1 VPDALR
7 RVIRRHQKQCYQLL
21 FQASAQATQQLAQD
35 PRFVGGQ
42 LGLLGVLQTWG
53 RTLNYH
59 PHVHYLVPGGG
70 VSLDGDWRPARKTFL
85 LPVKALSR
93 LFRAK
98 FRDAL
103 RQTPQFAEVPPQ
115 VWQQAWVVHCQ
126 PVGDGQAALKY
137 LAPYIFRGA
146 LSNSRIMNVADGRV
160 TFRYRA
166 TGSNKLKTCTL
177 KAAEFIRRF
186 LQHVLPKGFVKVR
199 YYGLFSPAHRPQLA
213 RLRQD
218 LTPHA
223 TLAPSARDPEPAAQT
238 QRTSPTVP
246 CSLCPT
252 CGRPLQC
259 RTLPPVRRGR
269 PP

>member
-1 VPDALR
+1 M
-7 RVIRRHQKQCYQLL
+7 
-21 FQASAQATQQLAQD
+21 AQD

-199 YYGLFSPAHRPQLA
+199 YTVSSAPPTA
-213 RLRQD
+213 RSW
-218 LTPHA
+218 HV
-223 TLAPSARDPEPAAQT
+223 SV
-238 QRTSPTVP
+238 RT
-246 CSLCPT
+246 
-252 CGRPLQC
+252 
-259 RTLPPVRRGR
+259 
-269 PP
+269 